1 MGVIVPVSRDAIRS
15 HLARMPHR
23 QAERKRPRW
32 LRRAPARQVTQVNGV
47 KMRARTVPHVKFRH
61 VKGSP
66 EKANHAR
73 TARLVTIASSVRATG
88 AKAVTAGATDRAMKA
103 APGVTIVLE
112 IIAVPSPAMHAT
124 DSRATIRRRPIA
136 WTI

>member
-1 MGVIVPVSRDAIRS
+1 V
-15 HLARMPHR
+15 
-23 QAERKRPRW
+23 K
-32 LRRAPARQVTQVNGV
+32 LRR
-47 KMRARTVPHVKFRH
+47 

-73 TARLVTIASSVRATG
+73 IGRLVTIASSVRATG